1 MSPDPTTG
9 AEVSTAV
16 ALPSR
21 LRPPPVSG
29 AAPSLP
35 PVTGLAAQSRTD
47 IDIDIDTDA
56 DSKIDTD
63 ADSKI
68 DTDADTDTGADTE
81 SAPPGRSRAR
91 WILRPAVIYLV
102 SRTITWATLAITT
115 LFTHLS
121 ILQEVDRWDSRW
133 FLRAAALGWPRHLPF
148 AHGHVAGST
157 IAFFPLFP
165 LSIRWLSQLT
175 GLSLLAAGITIT
187 TVTGLT
193 AMIGVWALVRHYAG
207 PSSADRATLM
217 VALFP
222 GSFVLSMVYSE
233 GLALTFLAFGILAL
247 LRRRWLLA
255 GLLGLLAS
263 ATTPVAL
270 AFVVSCLWCAYR
282 ELATDRNWRALAAPV
297 LAPMG
302 FVLYQVWIWQH
313 TGNLNAWRLTER
325 GGWKSYPSVVYAFH
339 TVGVVLRD
347 PIATNK
353 TDDLLFI
360 CTILVVVAAV
370 VAIRSSMPTPM
381 LLYGLSAAAFGMISA
396 PIGLRPRFIFLA
408 FPLIIA
414 VGTWLRGRAYVAV
427 LSVSAAFLIA
437 FTAFEVV
444 SWRIFP

>member
-1 MSPDPTTG
+1 MPPDPSLDTELT
-9 AEVSTAV
+9 STV
-16 ALPSR
+16 GLPSR
-21 LRPPPVSG
+21 RTRRASLSDTSTVAPPPG
-29 AAPSLP
+29 AADPFPTSVEAVDAGTEP
-35 PVTGLAAQSRTD
+35 ATET
-47 IDIDIDTDA
+47 TDA
-56 DSKIDTD
+56 
-63 ADSKI
+63 
-68 DTDADTDTGADTE
+68 
-81 SAPPGRSRAR
+81 APPTGSPPAAR
-91 WILRPAVIYLV
+91 WPRWIVRPALIYLV
-102 SRTITWATLAITT
+102 SRVLTWTTLAVTT
-115 LFTHLS
+115 LFTHES
-121 ILQEVDRWDSRW
+121 ILQEVYRWDSRW

-148 AHGHVAGST
+148 HDGHVAGST

-175 GLSLLAAGITIT
+175 GLSLLAAGITVT

-193 AMIGVWALVRHYAG
+193 AMIGVWALVRHYADQ
-207 PSSADRATLM
+207 SSADRATLL

-233 GLALTFLAFGILAL
+233 GFALTFLAFGLLAL
-247 LRRRWLLA
+247 LQRRWLLA
-255 GLLGLLAS
+255 GVLGLLAS

-270 AFVVSCLWCAYR
+270 AFEVSCLWCAYR
-282 ELATDRNWRALAAPV
+282 ELNPGRNWRVLAAPI

-325 GGWKSYPSVVYAFH
+325 GGWKSYPSLVYAFH
-339 TVGVVLRD
+339 TVGVFIKD

-353 TDDLLFI
+353 TDDLLFV

-370 VAIRSSMPTPM
+370 VAVRSSMPTPM
-381 LLYGLSAAAFGMISA
+381 LLYGLSAAALGMISA

-414 VGTWLRGRAYVAV
+414 VGTRLRGRAYLTL
-427 LSVSAAFLIA
+427 LSVSAAFLIG
-437 FTAFEVV
+437 FTVFEVA